1 MPQQLADD
9 RQAKPTTC
17 AKACIGVPEVMK
29 AHAVEPGALRHR
41 LPWTLQIRARLIG
54 IITRHDIGPEP
65 IEAGQAQGPA
75 RSKSPSFSP
84 SWSRREIAARA
95 PGPPAP
101 I

>member
-17 AKACIGVPEVMK
+17 AKACIGVAEVMK

-54 IITRHDIGPEP
+54 IITRHDIGAEP
-65 IEAGQAQGPA
+65 IEAGQDRKGRRVQNHRLSPRLGVLRTSEA
-75 RSKSPSFSP
+75 RSCS
-84 SWSRREIAARA
+84 
-95 PGPPAP
+95 
-101 I
+101 

>member
-17 AKACIGVPEVMK
+17 AKACIGVAEVMK

-54 IITRHDIGPEP
+54 IITRHDIGAEP
-65 IEAGQAQGPA
+65 IEAGQDRKGRRVQNH
-75 RSKSPSFSP
+75 RLSP
-84 SWSRREIAARA
+84 RLGVGEK
-95 PGPPAP
+95 
-101 I
+101 